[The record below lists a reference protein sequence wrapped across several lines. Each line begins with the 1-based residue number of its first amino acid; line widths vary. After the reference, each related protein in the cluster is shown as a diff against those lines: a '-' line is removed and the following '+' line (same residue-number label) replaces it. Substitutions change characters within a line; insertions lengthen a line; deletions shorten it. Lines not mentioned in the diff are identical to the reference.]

1 MDILEKINKL
11 RLERGWSVYKLAEES
26 GLTQSTIA
34 NMFSRKTMPSIST
47 LTQICNAFGISL
59 SEFFSDNKNELN
71 DEEFLLLANFRKL
84 SEKDKNTIKSLISSL
99 INYK

>member
-59 SEFFSDNKNELN
+59 SEFFSDNKNE
-71 DEEFLLLANFRKL
+71 
-84 SEKDKNTIKSLISSL
+84 T
-99 INYK
+99 Y